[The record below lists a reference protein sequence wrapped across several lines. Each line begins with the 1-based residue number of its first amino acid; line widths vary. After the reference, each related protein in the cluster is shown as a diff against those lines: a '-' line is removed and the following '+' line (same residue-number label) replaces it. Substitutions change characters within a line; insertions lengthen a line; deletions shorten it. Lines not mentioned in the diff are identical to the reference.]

1 MKKSEKTVYR
11 LRESMKL
18 GEQQFRRE
26 NTPYHETMQP
36 ADNVS
41 VYNGEGFFPRQIV
54 SGELETSNIL
64 EI

>member
-1 MKKSEKTVYR
+1 
-11 LRESMKL
+11 MKL

-64 EI
+64 EL